1 VPRRRAQRLERVLG
15 TPALFATAYGNVG
28 SSIYYAL
35 GLTAALALGQ
45 SYGIKVVE
53 RLARGRQAGPTIIKE
68 ANRRRAEII
77 VLGATHES
85 ERMRRDVF
93 GSTIEYVLKHAP
105 CRVMVVS
112 ASAPAA

>member
-15 TPALFATAYGNVG
+15 TPALFATANGNVG
-28 SSIYYAL
+28 SSICYAL
-35 GLTAALALGQ
+35 GQTAALATGLT
-45 SYGIKVVE
+45 
-53 RLARGRQAGPTIIKE
+53 P
-68 ANRRRAEII
+68 II
-77 VLGATHES
+77 VLGATRKS

-105 CRVMVVS
+105 CWVMVVS